1 MTETAPVRRILEYA
15 LERERQGIRFF
26 QENAG
31 RLNHPAVQGVFR
43 QLADEEVKHAAY
55 IQSLLDQLD
64 RGRAAD
70 SLTALPEVTDLFTD
84 RAQTEMLEQ
93 TVYES
98 MVPDVTVL
106 RMAYLIERDFAEFYA
121 QAADKAEGSVREA
134 LERLARWE
142 ESHEKLFKNLHD
154 TLFQSA
160 MEMPWGG

>member
-1 MTETAPVRRILEYA
+1 MDETGHVRRILGYA

-31 RLNHPAVQGVFR
+31 RLNHPAVQGVFEN
-43 QLADEEVKHAAY
+43 LAEEEKKHAAY
-55 IQSLLDQLD
+55 IQGLLDELES
-64 RGRAAD
+64 GLEGGAAP
-70 SLTALPEVTDLFTD
+70 ALPEGIDLFAD
-84 RAQTEMLEQ
+84 RAQAEMLDQ
-93 TVYES
+93 TIYES

-121 QAADKAEGSVREA
+121 QAAGKATGRVREA

-142 ESHEKLFKNLHD
+142 EGHEKLFKRLHD
-154 TLFQSA
+154 TLFEAA

>member
-1 MTETAPVRRILEYA
+1 MTELAQVRRILEYA

-31 RLNHPAVQGVFR
+31 RLNHPAVQGVFHH
-43 QLADEEVKHAAY
+43 LAEEEVKHAAY
-55 IQSLLDQLD
+55 IQSLLDQLES
-64 RGRAAD
+64 GRAPD
-70 SLTALPEVTDLFTD
+70 SPPALPEGTDLFTE
-84 RAQTEMLEQ
+84 RAQAEMLEQ

-121 QAADKAEGSVREA
+121 QAAAKAQGEVRQA

-142 ESHEKLFKNLHD
+142 EGHEKLFKHLHD